1 MATALLQCIDFKIHA
16 RRLPELILSGIPG
29 FDAVLGGIPR
39 GSVTDIFGSA
49 SSGRTSLLFALLAQA
64 TAREEFCAVVDASDA
79 FDPTSAAAAGVALE
93 RLLWIRTGGN
103 AEHALKATDLLL
115 QAGGF
120 GLVAMDLGD
129 IAPETARRIS
139 LASWYRLRRAVENT
153 PTALVVVE
161 RAPLARACATLAL
174 ECARNRIQ
182 WSGVPGCSQL
192 LRGVTFA
199 AERRKP
205 LRPASAVFEVRAK
218 LDNGWRS
225 GQAPLSGARV
235 MTAHPQR

>member
-1 MATALLQCIDFKIHA
+1 MAAALLQSIDFKLHVRQEA
-16 RRLPELILSGIPG
+16 ELLPAGIPG

-39 GSVTDIFGSA
+39 GAVTDIFGPA
-49 SSGRTSLLFALLAQA
+49 SSGRTSLLLALMAQA
-64 TAREEFCAVVDASDA
+64 TAREEFCAVVDAGDA

-103 AEHALKATDLLL
+103 AEHALKATDLML

-120 GLVAMDLGD
+120 GIVAMDLGD
-129 IAPETARRIS
+129 TAPETARRIS

-153 PTALVVVE
+153 PTALVVIE
-161 RAPLARACATLAL
+161 RTPLARACATLAL
-174 ECARNRIQ
+174 ECARGRVQ
-182 WSGVPGCSQL
+182 WSGAPGCSQL

-205 LRPASAVFEVRAK
+205 LRPASVVFETWIR
-218 LDNGWRS
+218 LDNEGVHAMASLPR
-225 GQAPLSGARV
+225 
-235 MTAHPQR
+235 

>member
-1 MATALLQCIDFKIHA
+1 MATALLQSIDFKLHD
-16 RRLPELILSGIPG
+16 RPDSELMPSGIPG
-29 FDAVLGGIPR
+29 FDATLRGIPR
-39 GSVTDIFGSA
+39 GSVTDIFGPA
-49 SSGRTSLLFALLAQA
+49 SSGRTSLLFALLAQT

-93 RLLWIRTGGN
+93 RLLWIRTGGS

-153 PTALVVVE
+153 PTALIVLE
-161 RAPLARACATLAL
+161 RAPLARACAWLAI
-174 ECARNRIQ
+174 ECSRKRVR
-182 WSGVPGCSQL
+182 WSGALGCSQL
-192 LRGVTFA
+192 LRAIEFST
-199 AERRKP
+199 ERRKP
-205 LRPASAVFEVRAK
+205 THPANAAFEAHALR
-218 LDNGWRS
+218 
-225 GQAPLSGARV
+225 
-235 MTAHPQR
+235 

>member
-1 MATALLQCIDFKIHA
+1 MAAAILQTIHLKLHA
-16 RRLPELILSGIPG
+16 RPDAELMPSGIPG

-39 GSVTDIFGSA
+39 GSVTDIFGPA
-49 SSGRTSLLFALLAQA
+49 SSGRTSLLLALMAQA

-79 FDPTSAAAAGVALE
+79 FDPTSAAAAGIALE

-161 RAPLARACATLAL
+161 RTPLARACATLAL
-174 ECARNRIQ
+174 ECARSRIQ
-182 WSGVPGCSQL
+182 WSGAPGCSQL
-192 LRGVTFA
+192 LRSVTFA

-205 LRPASAVFEVRAK
+205 LRPASAVFEARAK
-218 LDNGWRS
+218 LDNG
-225 GQAPLSGARV
+225 
-235 MTAHPQR
+235 

>member
-1 MATALLQCIDFKIHA
+1 MPF
-16 RRLPELILSGIPG
+16 GISG
-29 FDAVLGGIPR
+29 FDAVLRGIPR
-39 GSVTDIFGSA
+39 GSVTDIFGPA
-49 SSGRTSLLFALLAQA
+49 SSGRTSLLLALMAQA
-64 TAREEFCAVVDASDA
+64 TAGQEFCAVVDASDA
-79 FDPTSAAAAGVALE
+79 FDPTSAAAAGVTLE

-174 ECARNRIQ
+174 ECARGRMQ
-182 WSGVPGCSQL
+182 WSGAPGCSQL

-199 AERRKP
+199 AEQRKP
-205 LRPASAVFEVRAK
+205 LRPASAVFEARAK
-218 LDNGWRS
+218 LDNG
-225 GQAPLSGARV
+225 
-235 MTAHPQR
+235 

>member
-64 TAREEFCAVVDASDA
+64 TARE
-79 FDPTSAAAAGVALE
+79 
-93 RLLWIRTGGN
+93 RLLWIRTGGS

-161 RAPLARACATLAL
+161 RAPMARACATLAL
-174 ECARNRIQ
+174 ECARGRMQ

-205 LRPASAVFEVRAK
+205 LRPASAVFEARPR

-235 MTAHPQR
+235 MTAHP

>member
-1 MATALLQCIDFKIHA
+1 MATALLQSIDLKLHV
-16 RRLPELILSGIPG
+16 RPDLELLPSGTPA
-29 FDAVLGGIPR
+29 FDTVIGGIPR
-39 GSVTDIFGSA
+39 GAVTDVFGPA
-49 SSGRTSLLFALLAQA
+49 SSGRTSLLLALMAQA
-64 TAREEFCAVVDASDA
+64 TAREEFCALVDAVDA
-79 FDPTSAAAAGVALE
+79 FDPASAAAAGVALD

-120 GLVAMDLGD
+120 GIVAMDLGD

-153 PTALVVVE
+153 PTALVVIE
-161 RAPLARACATLAL
+161 RTPLARACATLAL
-174 ECARNRIQ
+174 ECARGRIQ
-182 WSGVPGCSQL
+182 WSGAPGCSQL

-205 LRPASAVFEVRAK
+205 LRPANAVFEARMP
-218 LDNGWRS
+218 LDNEWRS
-225 GQAPLSGARV
+225 DRAPVSRERT
-235 MTAHPQR
+235 MTPIHR

>member
-1 MATALLQCIDFKIHA
+1 MATALLQSIDLKLYV
-16 RRLPELILSGIPG
+16 RPCPELMPSGIPG
-29 FDAVLGGIPR
+29 FDAVLGGVPR
-39 GSVTDIFGSA
+39 GAVTDIFGPA
-49 SSGRTSLLFALLAQA
+49 SSGRTCLLVALLAQA
-64 TAREEFCAVVDASDA
+64 TAGQEFCAVVDASDA
-79 FDPTSAAAAGVALE
+79 FDPNSAAAAGVALE

-129 IAPETARRIS
+129 VAPETARRIS

-174 ECARNRIQ
+174 ECARGRMQ
-182 WSGVPGCSQL
+182 WSGTPGCSQL

-205 LRPASAVFEVRAK
+205 LRQASATIDARAI
-218 LDNGWRS
+218 R
-225 GQAPLSGARV
+225 
-235 MTAHPQR
+235 